1 MKTLVLAITAG
12 TLALGSVAFA
22 APRVMSPS
30 AMDNVSAGQ
39 SLVSWFLG
47 DDVTVDT
54 PSSTTDTQT
63 SDASGDNAQAA
74 SGANAAN
81 KAAGAL
87 ADHGAQ
93 AINGDGNTA
102 VEVQATISIPI
113 SNSANA
119 SDTENTATA
128 DENGAIAISGTGNTA
143 VTTFDNSNVSANGT
157 VEDDIAPNQYEENSV
172 TGVVARTADVCDSF
186 NTNAVTIDVEV
197 TIDDSF
203 NNTTTDNALS
213 ISGQDHLTAIVNAN
227 TLGDQL
233 IGATLNVTNATTAV
247 PATTTVPSMGDNGNA
262 TATTT
267 LTQTV
272 VNASLVVVPDVTTVA
287 P

>member
-1 MKTLVLAITAG
+1 MKTLVLVMTVG

-47 DDVTVDT
+47 DDVTVNT
-54 PSSTTDTQT
+54 PSSTGDLQT
-63 SDASGDNAQAA
+63 SDASGDNAQAV

-81 KAAGAL
+81 KAAGAI

-93 AINGDGNTA
+93 AINGDDNTA
-102 VEVQATISIPI
+102 VEVQATISVPI
-113 SNSANA
+113 SNSFNT

-128 DENGAIAISGTGNTA
+128 DENGAIAIIGKCNTA
-143 VTTFDNSNVSANGT
+143 TTTYDDSNVSADEAGT
-157 VEDDIAPNQYEENSV
+157 L
-172 TGVVARTADVCDSF
+172 TGVVARTAQVSDSF
-186 NTNAVTIDVEV
+186 NTNDVEIDVTV

-203 NNTTTDNALS
+203 NNTKTDNALC
-213 ISGQDHLTAIVNAN
+213 ISGQDQLTAIVNAN

-233 IGATLNVTNATTAV
+233 IGATLNVTNATAAV
-247 PATTTVPSMGDNGNA
+247 PAGTTVPSMGDNGNA

-272 VNASLVVVPDVTTVA
+272 VNASLVVVPGDL
-287 P
+287 